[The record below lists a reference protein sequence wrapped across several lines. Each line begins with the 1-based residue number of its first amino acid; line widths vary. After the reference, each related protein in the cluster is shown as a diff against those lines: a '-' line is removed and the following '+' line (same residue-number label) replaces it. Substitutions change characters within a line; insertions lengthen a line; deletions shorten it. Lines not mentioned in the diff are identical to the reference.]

1 MEVEKIVDHIKNND
15 TVKAQGAFS
24 NAMAE
29 KLTAALDAKKVELAS
44 SLIDRKTVKDED

>member
-29 KLTAALDAKKVELAS
+29 KLSAALDAKKVELAS
-44 SLIDRKTVKDED
+44 SLIDRKNDKED